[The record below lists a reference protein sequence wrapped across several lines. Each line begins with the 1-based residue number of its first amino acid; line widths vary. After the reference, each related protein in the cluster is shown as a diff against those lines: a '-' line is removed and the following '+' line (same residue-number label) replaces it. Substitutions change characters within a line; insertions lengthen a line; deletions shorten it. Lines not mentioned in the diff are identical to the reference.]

1 MYSEVAVIANGK
13 FIFNYCLYFQKLL
26 VNKTLMR
33 VNRYGFDIIL
43 IVYACFI
50 FSLLLCLTIA
60 NEMFRSTSFSVCR
73 HQSQ

>member
-50 FSLLLCLTIA
+50 FSLLCLTIA